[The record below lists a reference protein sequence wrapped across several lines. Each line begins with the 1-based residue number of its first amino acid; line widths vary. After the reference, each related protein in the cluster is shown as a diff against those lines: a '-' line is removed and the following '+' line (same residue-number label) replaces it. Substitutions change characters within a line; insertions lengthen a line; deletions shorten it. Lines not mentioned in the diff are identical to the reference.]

1 MAVIVDVGPKTDE
14 RIVLN
19 CCQKMVDIPERYRQ
33 VIRLGI
39 EEHTHRKNKKDYL
52 CILTDLD
59 KGIITGILPN
69 RKKKL

>member
-1 MAVIVDVGPKTDE
+1 
-14 RIVLN
+14 
-19 CCQKMVDIPERYRQ
+19 MVDIPERYRQ